1 MAQFAPHLIRSR
13 RRRMMAAQRACCGIA
28 LASFRL
34 NSNGDVDAS
43 EGTFLFPVSAAY
55 VADVLEFNSWRRLSE
70 SDKRFVN
77 RLALHR
83 DARLRTV
90 AAAIEGALDSET
102 VRKLAKDPAFSV
114 RRELSRNDDALG
126 KLSAE
131 ECVQL
136 TQRDSSLIMN
146 VLTTLTRIVDES
158 ARALDDEAAELAAT
172 LPKVRVDAIEKL
184 RFVIDTFKDHPDRD
198 VRNEAAD
205 AEEELKETDNES
217 ACIVP
222 AKVMKLR
229 KRREK
234 QRALRESFVGNPG
247 EYAVG
252 FVFLKESALSKGNIL
267 PDRESPLFRIPL
279 DAYGEVIRGLP
290 NCDPREV
297 FLERFAANASARVRE
312 ITAEVEC
319 LPKAALDLLKTD
331 DNYDVRLALLQNESA
346 LTELSEKDLVALIR
360 GDTGLVHD
368 AFEYSKLGERMRSI
382 LETAF
387 EDSDDPNIAELLEA
401 LTE

>member
-1 MAQFAPHLIRSR
+1 MAQFSPQLIRAR
-13 RRRMMAAQRACCGIA
+13 RRHMMNVQRTCCGIA
-28 LASFRL
+28 LVSFRL
-34 NSNGDVDAS
+34 NADSDVDAS
-43 EGTFLFPVSAAY
+43 EGKFLFPVSAAY

-83 DARLRTV
+83 EARLRTV

-234 QRALRESFVGNPG
+234 QRALREFR
-247 EYAVG
+247 
-252 FVFLKESALSKGNIL
+252 
-267 PDRESPLFRIPL
+267 RESRRI
-279 DAYGEVIRGLP
+279 R
-290 NCDPREV
+290 R
-297 FLERFAANASARVRE
+297 RVR
-312 ITAEVEC
+312 
-319 LPKAALDLLKTD
+319 LSQR
-331 DNYDVRLALLQNESA
+331 VRPQ
-346 LTELSEKDLVALIR
+346 
-360 GDTGLVHD
+360 
-368 AFEYSKLGERMRSI
+368 
-382 LETAF
+382 
-387 EDSDDPNIAELLEA
+387 
-401 LTE
+401 